1 MSARQNRRHREE
13 ITVISWR
20 NIPAQGVAT
29 SSGGKQT
36 AVLSDRFQDAIDR
49 AAAVAGL
56 TDDDAYVGEWSRQA
70 FPLPEEANKAV
81 QSLADELE
89 AGYDE
94 DRLNA
99 LVRNGGRDPLDRG
112 PN

>member
-20 NIPAQGVAT
+20 NIPAQVVAT

-36 AVLSDRFQDAIDR
+36 AVLSDRFDR

-99 LVRNGGRDPLDRG
+99 LVRNGGLDPLDRG

>member
-20 NIPAQGVAT
+20 NIPAQVVAT

-70 FPLPEEANKAV
+70 FPLPEEATGFPRDRYCSREAAARLP
-81 QSLADELE
+81 SITSGCLALPTQ
-89 AGYDE
+89 AF
-94 DRLNA
+94 
-99 LVRNGGRDPLDRG
+99 P
-112 PN
+112 